1 MTFELSTHKQAP
13 EVCLDL
19 QPGTNYSI
27 NISMVAL
34 NFSLLVSMTTQITG
48 RSCHLFY
55 IFAKAP
61 SGCKRLSWI
70 CIVDLS
76 VVGWVVKIFF
86 PCSKLSIVCFHGFC
100 RVQRQKGERIEVQ
113 IVNVS
118 IWDIREK
125 IVWWV
130 GHKTTQEVSRIAELN
145 SPPCSRLC
153 HFLRKSSLHHGVNS
167 STALHMG
174 ICGNR
179 MRYHQSLQESKVECE
194 NLHVPH
200 TDAFASN
207 WNSTKHKRHLS
218 KIRFWRKSL
227 GFTI

>member
-1 MTFELSTHKQAP
+1 MGVRDSAESALLIWVLWGGLSKYSFHAQ
-13 EVCLDL
+13 
-19 QPGTNYSI
+19 NYPLFVF
-27 NISMVAL
+27 MDFVE
-34 NFSLLVSMTTQITG
+34 FRDRRG
-48 RSCHLFY
+48 R
-55 IFAKAP
+55 
-61 SGCKRLSWI
+61 
-70 CIVDLS
+70 
-76 VVGWVVKIFF
+76 
-86 PCSKLSIVCFHGFC
+86 
-100 RVQRQKGERIEVQ
+100 EIEVQ

-174 ICGNR
+174 ICVNR
-179 MRYHQSLQESKVECE
+179 MRYHQSLPESKVECE